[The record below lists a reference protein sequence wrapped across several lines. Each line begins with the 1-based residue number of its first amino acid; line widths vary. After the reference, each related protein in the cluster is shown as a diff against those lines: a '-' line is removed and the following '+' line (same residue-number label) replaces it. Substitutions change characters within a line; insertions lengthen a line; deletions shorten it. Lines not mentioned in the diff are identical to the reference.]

1 MILVAP
7 QLVQAYLAKEL
18 APYTDD
24 EADLSV
30 YVLAMMKKQV
40 PVEEL
45 RQHMIEQLD
54 AFLGDHTSSFVQQ
67 LFEYLSKERLIQDEP
82 AVSTSDKH
90 GHHHS
95 ETRQPADKREPSSPP
110 HEHYLD
116 RDGEQYVRRM
126 RSRRDSPDEEDR
138 DSRRRGRGS
147 PEVR

>member
-67 LFEYLSKERLIQDEP
+67 FFEYLSKERLIQDEP

-95 ETRQPADKREPSSPP
+95 ETRQPDKREPSSPP